1 MSTWVSKYIIK
12 YNLILHT
19 FVLHFYYTFSYIS
32 NLHIFI
38 HLLFV
43 VVHFMKSDII
53 CVQHSDTQQS
63 KREREKQKT
72 TTTTTTEQKSNN
84 NNIKNI
90 TSTVETA
97 KNYM

>member
-1 MSTWVSKYIIK
+1 
-12 YNLILHT
+12 
-19 FVLHFYYTFSYIS
+19 
-32 NLHIFI
+32 
-38 HLLFV
+38 
-43 VVHFMKSDII
+43 MKSDII

-97 KNYM
+97 KNYMWEIKNVLSDFCNNI